1 MFFFIGASRTGSTW
15 LARALKKHDQI
26 SLPIN
31 KPARFW
37 NQKILGFEDKKSN
50 FPRLTLAEYM
60 DLYESEK
67 GIMKGDM
74 TDGYNILGV
83 PVIKAIRTYFPQAK
97 IIFFM
102 RDPRDIAESHFKLHK
117 SGADLT
123 IDDVKQQLE
132 NTSGYQYQNIRQ
144 VYSYQKWAGVFGE
157 ERVKVFFY
165 EDFFAAT
172 DTGLRDLLKFLD
184 VSTDY
189 SVPKKLQDTTNARVH
204 NDPFS
209 PEVTALIDKACAPVR
224 VEYLEFKDRYK
235 VSLAD

>member
-83 PVIKAIRTYFPQAK
+83 PVIKAIRTYFPQ
-97 IIFFM
+97 
-102 RDPRDIAESHFKLHK
+102 RSSSSCVTR
-117 SGADLT
+117 G
-123 IDDVKQQLE
+123 
-132 NTSGYQYQNIRQ
+132 TS
-144 VYSYQKWAGVFGE
+144 
-157 ERVKVFFY
+157 
-165 EDFFAAT
+165 
-172 DTGLRDLLKFLD
+172 
-184 VSTDY
+184 
-189 SVPKKLQDTTNARVH
+189 PKAISS
-204 NDPFS
+204 FIS
-209 PEVTALIDKACAPVR
+209 PGRI
-224 VEYLEFKDRYK
+224 
-235 VSLAD
+235 